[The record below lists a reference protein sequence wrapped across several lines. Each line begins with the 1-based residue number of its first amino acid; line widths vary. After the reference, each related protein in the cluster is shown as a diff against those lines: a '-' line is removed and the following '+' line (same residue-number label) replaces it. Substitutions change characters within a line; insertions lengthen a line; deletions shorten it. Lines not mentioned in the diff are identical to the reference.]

1 MASRCLP
8 PVALV
13 VATLS
18 LAPFTS
24 TLSASG
30 NTPTVTAPASSVSQ
44 ASVTRSRF
52 AVQDQT
58 LLAAAAESR
67 QWGRRRGRYRRH
79 HDSARTAVVLGAIGA
94 IAGTAVLVYANRPE
108 CGDAP
113 SAAGCGYGTKVLGGA
128 MLAAGGVGLA
138 VGAAS
143 W

>member
-1 MASRCLP
+1 MASRRLP
-8 PVALV
+8 TIALV

-18 LAPFTS
+18 IPPFTS

-30 NTPTVTAPASSVSQ
+30 NTPAVTAPASVSE
-44 ASVTRSRF
+44 ASVTHSRF

-58 LLAAAAESR
+58 LLAATAESR
-67 QWGRRRGRYRRH
+67 QWGRRRGRYRGH

-108 CGDAP
+108 CGDDP